1 MPRGNP
7 KRKVMLRLDPGMV
20 ERVKLAN
27 GGNFTQAV
35 EAALE
40 AWLKRASRKPRT
52 DRLAQHLA
60 PPTEQEIP
68 APTKGD
74 AA

>member
-7 KRKVMLRLDPGMV
+7 KRKVMLRLDPAMI

-35 EAALE
+35 EEALG
-40 AWLKRASRKPRT
+40 AWLRRASRKPRT

-60 PPTEQEIP
+60 PPSARELAARK
-68 APTKGD
+68 APP
-74 AA
+74 